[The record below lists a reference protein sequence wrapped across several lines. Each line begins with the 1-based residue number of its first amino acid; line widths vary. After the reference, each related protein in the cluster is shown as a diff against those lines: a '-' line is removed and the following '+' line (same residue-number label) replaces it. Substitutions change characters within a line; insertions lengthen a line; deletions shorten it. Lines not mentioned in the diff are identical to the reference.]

1 MSYKGNLAL
10 TYKALGRL
18 EPALSMNRDAFLGFL
33 KLYGEEH
40 SETLREADNYALVLI
55 RLERYGEAS
64 KFLRKLT
71 PVARRVLGEGNETT
85 LRMRWTYAV
94 ALYMDDDA
102 TLDNLRAAVATLEEI
117 GPIARR
123 VLGGAHPHT
132 EGMEAE
138 LQNARAALRARET
151 QPSGNS

>member
-1 MSYKGNLAL
+1 
-10 TYKALGRL
+10 
-18 EPALSMNRDAFLGFL
+18 
-33 KLYGEEH
+33 
-40 SETLREADNYALVLI
+40 
-55 RLERYGEAS
+55 
-64 KFLRKLT
+64 
-71 PVARRVLGEGNETT
+71 
-85 LRMRWTYAV
+85 MRWTYAV

-151 QPSGNS
+151 PSTSA